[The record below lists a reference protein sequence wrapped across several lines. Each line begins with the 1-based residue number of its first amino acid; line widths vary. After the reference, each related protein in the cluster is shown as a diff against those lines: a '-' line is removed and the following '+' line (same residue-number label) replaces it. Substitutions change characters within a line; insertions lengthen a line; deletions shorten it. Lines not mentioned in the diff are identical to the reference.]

1 MNLHSVELITII
13 SLDVL
18 EERLI
23 SDLKVLGVKG
33 YTISEAHGE
42 GLSQRRDD
50 SWDGRNIRIEI
61 LASSETT
68 EKVFALLQKEYFPKY
83 KMIAFNQTVKVLRKE
98 KFL

>member
-1 MNLHSVELITII
+1 MNLHPVELITII

-23 SDLKVLGVKG
+23 SELKTLGVKG

-50 SWDGRNIRIEI
+50 SWENG
-61 LASSETT
+61 T
-68 EKVFALLQKEYFPKY
+68 
-83 KMIAFNQTVKVLRKE
+83 
-98 KFL
+98 

>member
-1 MNLHSVELITII
+1 MNLHLVELITII

-23 SDLKVLGVKG
+23 SELKTLGVKG

-50 SWDGRNIRIEI
+50 SWEGRNIRIEI
-61 LASSETT
+61 LASSDIAD
-68 EKVFALLQKEYFPKY
+68 KVFAHLQKEYFPKY